1 MITIFRILTNIDLL
15 SISNAFFLRGNQ
27 RVSKEKWRNISDPIE
42 TLNLR
47 EKGKHLSAIERWQM
61 YKLIN
66 VDKVE
71 CKLIFEKFKLSYS
84 TVYNITK
91 EFSNKNY
98 IGMRSLS
105 KHANNLLQSKMIQR
119 SINTYLADTTRPY
132 WIEDLIKYV
141 AKVHGVHLQYHQLR
155 NYIKDKLNL
164 SYKKGGNRPWNL
176 DLKRQK
182 PLKELY
188 AIQLINMMKSGKDI
202 INIDESWLNKNT
214 RVSYSWLNKGKN
226 CYLTNTKFENS
237 VSFISAIWT
246 NRFAFNAVCLLL
258 LKTIPLIPTK
268 NVKSFS
274 LVFYLFQK

>member
-1 MITIFRILTNIDLL
+1 MITCFGYLQISIYVRFLML
-15 SISNAFFLRGNQ
+15 SFLEEI
-27 RVSKEKWRNISDPIE
+27 KEFQKKSEEIYPDPIE

-47 EKGKHLSAIERWQM
+47 EKGQYLSSIERWQI

-71 CKLIFEKFKLSYS
+71 CKLIIKKFKLSYS

-105 KHANNLLQSKMIQR
+105 KHASKLLQSKTIQR

-132 WIEDLIKYV
+132 WIEELIKYV

-155 NYIKDKLNL
+155 NYIKDKFNL

-176 DLKRQK
+176 DLKRQN

-246 NRFAFNAVCLLL
+246 NGFACNAVCHETV
-258 LKTIPLIPTK
+258 KGTTIIIFFK
-268 NVKSFS
+268 
-274 LVFYLFQK
+274 